1 LSCLHVHSSAAVDLR
16 RRRFSDAYCHRYS
29 YSYGDLDGNS
39 HGNSY
44 SYAYTDSY
52 PNSHGDSNCYSYCN
66 VLGLGNSYGYCSSED
81 YADAQAATYA
91 SPAPISS
98 SV

>member
-1 LSCLHVHSSAAVDLR
+1 MSCLHVHSSAAVDLR

-44 SYAYTDSY
+44 AYTDSY
-52 PNSHGDSNCYSYCN
+52 PNSHGDSNCYSYCH

>member
-44 SYAYTDSY
+44 AYTDSY
-52 PNSHGDSNCYSYCN
+52 PN